1 MVSHH
6 SVMSIFHESNGYK
19 KFLFRCSKCWFCC
32 VNIIRRKEKQKDM
45 LGVLTNFVENESR
58 VYFWS
63 CVYLLWQIF
72 NCLPNIWNWDILS
85 SLSHTRMPYAQIL
98 LLKFHILCFHD
109 CLGDEGC
116 MWLCSVLCYS
126 NLELLLF
133 LHRRNERNWL
143 NGRRCR
149 SHMYLFFSFRINS
162 QLPLKL

>member
-6 SVMSIFHESNGYK
+6 PVMSIFHESNSYK

-85 SLSHTRMPYAQIL
+85 SLSHTRMLYAQIL
-98 LLKFHILCFHD
+98 LLKFQTYSLFS
-109 CLGDEGC
+109 
-116 MWLCSVLCYS
+116 WLLRGWRLHVIRLRPM
-126 NLELLLF
+126 LF
-133 LHRRNERNWL
+133 QSRTSIIFTSKKWE
-143 NGRRCR
+143 
-149 SHMYLFFSFRINS
+149 
-162 QLPLKL
+162 KLIKWT